1 MKKIIY
7 NILFVALSSCIF
19 NHAAYA
25 QMGKETLEN
34 KKITTVKSFFPKVE
48 GSFIGDPMP
57 NYDQGE
63 FNVFYL
69 NDIRGGGD
77 LGVHAIHLLSS
88 SDLYDFKNHS
98 EVIPYINDI
107 DNPELLIGTGSI
119 LKVGDTWHAWY
130 TAHNQNVFPVESV
143 MHATSKDKLNWTKHP
158 EDTILPGKNYRG
170 HDFRDPNVVWIP
182 DRKEYW
188 MLVTTRKNG
197 RGVIARY
204 TSTDLKNWQDQGV
217 FFDNDTVAPDSNL
230 ECPTLVYF
238 NGRWYLTFSDQWP
251 LRLTQYRVA
260 DKPEGPWRK
269 LDDYA
274 VDSAGFYAG
283 KMTVKDDR
291 LFMFGWVPTK
301 SGNSDK
307 GNIDWAGN
315 LVVHE
320 LVAGKDGQLNSVIPQ
335 EIEKKIDES
344 HGVVHELKSIK
355 TVNNDFSFG
364 QLKSDV
370 YAPLP
375 DKGVITATVNLPSDG
390 MVISFGVDAKNIGA
404 AYPNLVFN
412 KKKNKIY
419 FFNTELSTI
428 NKSQAESWIDIPLG
442 EKIDL
447 KIIYEN
453 SIAVFYIDNRKAFTT
468 RMYNM
473 PGKPWSVSSPA
484 GDNIQAVFNL
494 KKMP

>member
-1 MKKIIY
+1 MKKILSH
-7 NILFVALSSCIF
+7 ILFVALSSCVF
-19 NHAAYA
+19 NHVVYA

-34 KKITTVKSFFPKVE
+34 KKITVVKNFFPKVD

-57 NYDQGE
+57 VYDQGE

-69 NDIRGGGD
+69 NDIRGGSD

-88 SDLYDFKNHS
+88 SNLYDYKNHS

-107 DNPELLIGTGSI
+107 DNPELLLGTGSVI
-119 LKVGDTWHAWY
+119 KVGDTWHAWY

-170 HDFRDPNVVWIP
+170 NDFRDPHVVWIP
-182 DRKEYW
+182 ERQEYW
-188 MLVTTRKNG
+188 MLITTRSNG
-197 RGVIARY
+197 RGVIAY
-204 TSTDLKNWQDQGV
+204 YSSKDLKNWQDKGI

-260 DKPEGPWRK
+260 DKPEGPWHK
-269 LDDYA
+269 LDDFA
-274 VDSAGFYAG
+274 VDGAGFYAG
-283 KMTVKDDR
+283 KMTLKDDR

-320 LVAGKDGQLNSVIPQ
+320 LVSEKNGQLRSVIPQ
-335 EIEKKIDES
+335 EIEKKMTEAQGDTQT
-344 HGVVHELKSIK
+344 LRSIK
-355 TVNNDFSFG
+355 TVENDFSFG
-364 QLKSDV
+364 RLKSDI

-375 DKGVITATVNLPSDG
+375 DKGVITGSVLLPSDG
-390 MVISFGVDAKNIGA
+390 MIMSFGVNPNHIDM
-404 AYPNLVFN
+404 AYPNIVFN

-419 FFNTELSTI
+419 FFNGELGSI
-428 NKSQAESWIDIPLG
+428 NKSNAESWIDISLG
-442 EKIDL
+442 EKVDL
-447 KIIYEN
+447 KIIYEK

-473 PGKPWSVSSPA
+473 PAKPWSVSLPA
-484 GDNIQAVFNL
+484 SDNIQAIFTL
-494 KKMP
+494 KQMP